1 MGNTISV
8 NDCVNVENITELT
21 QYADYTVTRTSGDL
35 DSGWIIGPTAI
46 AASWIKRH
54 ALKKEGTWRIFLN
67 NGQGDPNLA
76 LYAWRH
82 LNKIFPSSLKGQ
94 HAEILFW
101 RETVI
106 GKLEALETKRLAE
119 RAAEEVKA

>member
-8 NDCVNVENITELT
+8 KDCVNVDEVRELT
-21 QYADYTVTRTSGDL
+21 QYSDYTVTRTSGEL
-35 DSGWIIGPTAI
+35 DSGWIIGPTGV
-46 AASWIKRH
+46 AANWIKQH

-67 NGQGDPNLA
+67 NGQGDPNLS

-82 LNKIFPSSLKGQ
+82 LDKIFPSSLKAQ
-94 HAEILFW
+94 DDEILHW

-106 GKLEALETKRLAE
+106 SKLEALETKRLE
-119 RAAEEVKA
+119 IKA

>member
-1 MGNTISV
+1 M
-8 NDCVNVENITELT
+8 EHLTELT
-21 QYADYTVTRTSGDL
+21 QYADYTVTRTSGKL
-35 DSGWIIGPTAI
+35 ESGWIIGPTGI
-46 AASWIKRH
+46 VASWIKQH

-82 LNKIFPSSLKGQ
+82 LDTIFPSSLKGQ

-106 GKLEALETKRLAE
+106 GKLEVLETKRLAE
-119 RAAEEVKA
+119 GGAQEVKA